1 MTNDAPLFTAHDV
14 PDLINILPTLF
25 GFTPEDSIVAIAT
38 HGPRHRMGFRL
49 RMDMPAVEH
58 VRPAAEQ
65 IVGHL
70 RHQGAEGAIVL
81 AVTEKTG
88 VAELLVPEVERRLGP
103 ILPVVGAWADG
114 SRYWTTFDDCDPAG
128 HAYEVSGHHPAV
140 VSAVLEGQE
149 ILPDRAALAARLDP
163 DGGERRIWLNHA
175 SGVVAT
181 QVAALLNTRRHE
193 PVEEVAMADLAPAL
207 AAVHAERALTDGQSL
222 RFAQW
227 ATLLPARDALWA
239 LITPA
244 SARIMLGLWSHVART
259 APPWISPP
267 SLTLA
272 GFASWLSGDGAL
284 ALIAAEKALDID
296 PEYTLAGLLLGIIER
311 AVPPSAW
318 RPLGGEEGAP
328 ARRTP

>member
-1 MTNDAPLFTAHDV
+1 
-14 PDLINILPTLF
+14 
-25 GFTPEDSIVAIAT
+25 
-38 HGPRHRMGFRL
+38 
-49 RMDMPAVEH
+49 
-58 VRPAAEQ
+58 
-65 IVGHL
+65 
-70 RHQGAEGAIVL
+70 
-81 AVTEKTG
+81 
-88 VAELLVPEVERRLGP
+88 
-103 ILPVVGAWADG
+103 
-114 SRYWTTFDDCDPAG
+114 
-128 HAYEVSGHHPAV
+128 
-140 VSAVLEGQE
+140 
-149 ILPDRAALAARLDP
+149 
-163 DGGERRIWLNHA
+163 
-175 SGVVAT
+175 
-181 QVAALLNTRRHE
+181 
-193 PVEEVAMADLAPAL
+193 MADLAPAR
-207 AAVHAERALTDGQSL
+207 AAVHAARALTDGQSL

-318 RPLGGEEGAP
+318 RPLGGEERAP